1 MLIGVLGAV
10 LIPLGAAPLAPINS
24 AEGINALA
32 TLLTA
37 FVSALTVTGVTGYLG
52 RRRNKRQAAQISHM
66 QAAIEDT
73 REQVTNHHSTNLRD
87 DVTQVA
93 EMQAAVMDMITE
105 LNKENEARTDR
116 ADLKNAERFSELA
129 GRMGTIDR
137 RIATLDER
145 LAATQ
150 GNSHSTHARL
160 FERIE
165 KLEEDK
171 EKEE

>member
-1 MLIGVLGAV
+1 MLIGALGAV
-10 LIPLGAAPLAPINS
+10 LTPLAAAPLAPINS

-52 RRRNKRQAAQISHM
+52 RRRNKRQAAPICHM

-105 LNKENEARTDR
+105 LNKESEARSDR
-116 ADLKNAERFSELA
+116 MEAKNAERFSELVERVGA
-129 GRMGTIDR
+129 MDR

-150 GNSHSTHARL
+150 SNSHNTHARM
-160 FERIE
+160 FERLE
-165 KLEEDK
+165 KLEDGK
-171 EKEE
+171 DQG

>member
-1 MLIGVLGAV
+1 MMIGALGAA
-10 LIPLGAAPLAPINS
+10 LIPLAAAPLAPINS

-32 TLLTA
+32 TLLSA
-37 FVSALTVTGVTGYLG
+37 FVSAITVTGLSGYLG

-93 EMQAAVMDMITE
+93 EMQVAVMDMITE
-105 LNKENEARTDR
+105 LNRESEARAGKMDS
-116 ADLKNAERFSELA
+116 KNAERFSELA
-129 GRMGTIDR
+129 DRMGAMDR

-150 GNSHSTHARL
+150 SNSHNTHKRM

-165 KLEEDK
+165 KLEDG

>member
-1 MLIGVLGAV
+1 MMVGALGAA
-10 LIPLGAAPLAPINS
+10 LIPLAAPFAPINS

-37 FVSALTVTGVTGYLG
+37 VVSALTVTGVTGYLG
-52 RRRNKRQAAQISHM
+52 RRQSKRQAAQISHM

-87 DVTQVA
+87 DVTKVN
-93 EMQAAVMDMITE
+93 EMQAVVMDMITE
-105 LNKENEARTDR
+105 LNKASEER
-116 ADLKNAERFSELA
+116 AANADKKNAERFSELA
-129 GRMGTIDR
+129 GRMGTMDK
-137 RIATLDER
+137 RIATLDDR

-150 GNSHSTHARL
+150 GNSHNTHARL

-165 KLEEDK
+165 KLEEDR
-171 EKEE
+171 EQEE

>member
-1 MLIGVLGAV
+1 MLIGALGAV
-10 LIPLGAAPLAPINS
+10 LIPLAAAPLAPINS

-52 RRRNKRQAAQISHM
+52 RRRNKIQAAQISHM

-105 LNKENEARTDR
+105 LNKESEARTDR
-116 ADLKNAERFSELA
+116 TDSKNAERFSELA
-129 GRMGTIDR
+129 ERMGAMDR

-150 GNSHSTHARL
+150 SNSHNTHARM
-160 FERIE
+160 FERLE
-165 KLEEDK
+165 KLEDGK
-171 EKEE
+171 DQG

>member
-1 MLIGVLGAV
+1 MSIGALGAA
-10 LIPLGAAPLAPINS
+10 LIPLAAAPLAPINS

-37 FVSALTVTGVTGYLG
+37 VVSALTVTGVTGYLG
-52 RRRNKRQAAQISHM
+52 RRQSKRQAAQISHM

-73 REQVTNHHSTNLRD
+73 REQVTNHHKTNLRD
-87 DVTQVA
+87 DVTKVNEKQSV
-93 EMQAAVMDMITE
+93 VMDMITE
-105 LNKENEARTDR
+105 LNKASEERAAK

-129 GRMGTIDR
+129 DRMGTMDK
-137 RIATLDER
+137 RIATLDDR

-150 GNSHSTHARL
+150 GNSHSTHSRL

-165 KLEEDK
+165 KLEKDK
-171 EKEE
+171 EQEE